1 MILFPITQLPT
12 LGVAVSAPEEG
23 KVDVEVGGF
32 LIEGVEALED

>member
-1 MILFPITQLPT
+1 MILFPIMQLPT
-12 LGVAVSAPEEG
+12 LGVAVSTPEEG